1 MNLLGVTFGSTELA
15 LTVAIVVLL
24 IILVFLAVAEMG
36 LSRMTK
42 PKAAA
47 IADQGHRSGRALE
60 TLVRQPERWVNTI
73 LLTVNICQT
82 VQATLTT
89 ILAKSLFG
97 VWGVVVGVVISV
109 VVFFVIAEAL
119 PKTYAVLNPERAAL
133 ITARPTLALVRF
145 PLLRWASQ
153 LMISLTNVIMPGKG
167 LEKGPFLSEQELLG
181 IVEAAADDDVIEQR
195 ERQLIESII
204 EFGDTVAREIM
215 VPRPDMVT
223 VDAERSISEALDIA
237 IEHGYSRLPVLAGD
251 PEDVV
256 GLAYTKDLIK
266 AERSGHGQELVS
278 SAARQVTFIPENKP
292 VSHLMKEMQ
301 ERKFHL
307 AMVVDEYGGVVGIVT
322 LEDCL
327 EELVGDIVDE
337 YDNEEAEYTRLPDG
351 EYLIDGAMSV
361 GEVAELLDADLPDD
375 GWDTLAGFV
384 FGTLGHVPEPGDA
397 VEADGWRF
405 AAEVVN
411 GRRIRQVRVSVV
423 PTAESGEDET
433 ADKETEDA

>member
-1 MNLLGVTFGSTELA
+1 
-15 LTVAIVVLL
+15 
-24 IILVFLAVAEMG
+24 
-36 LSRMTK
+36 
-42 PKAAA
+42 
-47 IADQGHRSGRALE
+47 
-60 TLVRQPERWVNTI
+60 
-73 LLTVNICQT
+73 
-82 VQATLTT
+82 
-89 ILAKSLFG
+89 
-97 VWGVVVGVVISV
+97 
-109 VVFFVIAEAL
+109 
-119 PKTYAVLNPERAAL
+119 
-133 ITARPTLALVRF
+133 
-145 PLLRWASQ
+145 
-153 LMISLTNVIMPGKG
+153 
-167 LEKGPFLSEQELLG
+167 
-181 IVEAAADDDVIEQR
+181 
-195 ERQLIESII
+195 
-204 EFGDTVAREIM
+204 
-215 VPRPDMVT
+215 
-223 VDAERSISEALDIA
+223 
-237 IEHGYSRLPVLAGD
+237 
-251 PEDVV
+251 V